1 MSRLRNRVYYRVK
14 PFIPQ
19 SLRTALRR
27 TLALRLRSG
36 VADVWPI
43 MPGSEQPP
51 ENWPGWPEGKKI
63 AVVLTH
69 DVEGQAGLDKCRDLM
84 RLELELGFRSSF
96 NFIPEGDYEV
106 PRELR
111 EELTQNGFEVGIHDL
126 KHDGRLFASRREFSQ
141 RAVQVNRYLAE
152 WKAVGFRSA
161 FMLHRLDWFHEL
173 DIEYDTSTF
182 DTDPFEPEPEG
193 RHTIFPFWVPAPSN
207 QQSAIRDQRS
217 EVRSADGRIRRGENQ
232 QSAISNQQS
241 DDIRHSAGRAGGYVE
256 LPYTLP
262 QDFTL
267 FLLFREQTI
276 GIWLRKLD
284 WIAQHGGMALVDVHP
299 DYLCFDGSTPGP
311 REYPATHYRSFLEY
325 VRRQYDGAF
334 WNATPREVA
343 RFCAGVTKA
352 SAASE
357 G

>member
-1 MSRLRNRVYYRVK
+1 MSKLRNKVYYRVK

-27 TLALRLRSG
+27 RLALRLRSG

-43 MPGSEQPP
+43 MPGSERPP
-51 ENWPGWPEGKKI
+51 ANWPGWPGGKKL

-161 FMLHRLDWFHEL
+161 FMLHKLDWFHEL
-173 DIEYDTSTF
+173 NIEYDTSTF

-193 RHTIFPFWVPAPSN
+193 LHTIFPFWVPAPGN
-207 QQSAIRDQRS
+207 QRS
-217 EVRSADGRIRRGENQ
+217 DDFRRSAGSSEASTIHDSRITVHDSRQ
-232 QSAISNQQS
+232 
-241 DDIRHSAGRAGGYVE
+241 GYVE

-276 GIWLRKLD
+276 DIWRRKLD

-299 DYLCFDGSTPGP
+299 DYLCFDGSMPGS
-311 REYPATHYRSFLEY
+311 REYPVTRYKSFLEY
-325 VRRQYDGAF
+325 VSRQYEGAF
-334 WNATPREVA
+334 GNVTPREVA
-343 RFCAGVTKA
+343 QFCAGVTKG

>member
-1 MSRLRNRVYYRVK
+1 MSRLRNKVYYRVK

-27 TLALRLRSG
+27 RLALRLRSG

-43 MPGSEQPP
+43 MPGSERPP
-51 ENWPGWPEGKKI
+51 ENWPGWPGGKKF

-111 EELTQNGFEVGIHDL
+111 EELMQNGFEVGIHDL

-141 RAVQVNRYLAE
+141 RARHINRYLAE
-152 WKAVGFRSA
+152 WGAVGFRAA
-161 FMLHRLDWFHEL
+161 FMLNKRDWLHEL
-173 DIEYDTSTF
+173 NIEYDTSTF

-193 RHTIFPFWVPAPSN
+193 LHTIFPFWVPAPRAQKSDP
-207 QQSAIRDQRS
+207 SSDASTIRGSRFTGHDSHQ
-217 EVRSADGRIRRGENQ
+217 
-232 QSAISNQQS
+232 
-241 DDIRHSAGRAGGYVE
+241 GYVE

-276 GIWLRKLD
+276 DIWLRKLD
-284 WIAQHGGMALVDVHP
+284 WIAQHGGMALLDVHP
-299 DYLCFDGSTPGP
+299 DYLCFDGSMPGA
-311 REYPATHYRSFLEY
+311 REYPVTHYKSFLEY

-343 RFCAGVTKA
+343 QFCARVTKA

>member
-27 TLALRLRSG
+27 RLASRLRSG

-43 MPGSEQPP
+43 MPGSERPP
-51 ENWPGWPEGKKI
+51 ENWPGWPEGKKF

-84 RLELELGFRSSF
+84 RLELELG

-141 RAVQVNRYLAE
+141 RAIQVNHYLAE

-161 FMLHRLDWFHEL
+161 FMLHKLDWFHEL

-193 RHTIFPFWVPAPSN
+193 LHTIFPLWVPAPEN
-207 QQSAIRDQRS
+207 QKS
-217 EVRSADGRIRRGENQ
+217 EVRDQKSELGNQKSEIRNQKSDG
-232 QSAISNQQS
+232 
-241 DDIRHSAGRAGGYVE
+241 IRHSAGRAGGYVE

-276 GIWLRKLD
+276 DIWLRKLD

-311 REYPATHYRSFLEY
+311 REYPATHYRSFLDY
-325 VRRQYDGAF
+325 VSRQYDGAF
-334 WNATPREVA
+334 WNATPRKVA
-343 RFCAGVTKA
+343 QFCAGVTKA
-352 SAASE
+352 STANK

>member
-43 MPGSEQPP
+43 MPGSERPP
-51 ENWPGWPEGKKI
+51 ENWPGWPESKKF

-69 DVEGQAGLDKCRDLM
+69 DVEGQGGLDKCRDLM

-106 PRELR
+106 PGELR

-193 RHTIFPFWVPAPSN
+193 RHTIFPFWVAAPGN
-207 QQSAIRDQRS
+207 QRS
-217 EVRSADGRIRRGENQ
+217 EDRVQRSDDFRHSPAAPQPSEGG
-232 QSAISNQQS
+232 SF
-241 DDIRHSAGRAGGYVE
+241 DIRHSAGRAGGYVE

-276 GIWLRKLD
+276 DIWLRKLD

-311 REYPATHYRSFLEY
+311 REYPAAHYRSFLEY

-334 WNATPREVA
+334 WNTTPREVA

-352 SAASE
+352 STASE

>member
-1 MSRLRNRVYYRVK
+1 M
-14 PFIPQ
+14 
-19 SLRTALRR
+19 
-27 TLALRLRSG
+27 RLRSG

-43 MPGSEQPP
+43 MPGSERPP
-51 ENWPGWPEGKKI
+51 ENWPGWPGGKKL

-141 RAVQVNRYLAE
+141 RATHINRYLAE
-152 WKAVGFRSA
+152 WGAVGFRAA
-161 FMLHRLDWFHEL
+161 FMLNKRDWLHEL
-173 DIEYDTSTF
+173 NIEYDTSTF

-193 RHTIFPFWVPAPSN
+193 RHTIFPFWVPAPT
-207 QQSAIRDQRS
+207 AQRS
-217 EVRSADGRIRRGENQ
+217 DPPMDRFAVAKIRSADGRIRRGENQ
-232 QSAISNQQS
+232 KS
-241 DDIRHSAGRAGGYVE
+241 DPPSDASTIHGSRVTGHDSHQGYVE

-276 GIWLRKLD
+276 DIWRRKLD

-299 DYLCFDGSTPGP
+299 DYLCFDGSMPGP
-311 REYPATHYRSFLEY
+311 RLYPATRYKSFLEY

-334 WNATPREVA
+334 WNVTPREVA
-343 RFCAGVTKA
+343 QFCARVRKA
-352 SAASE
+352 SAASQ

>member
-27 TLALRLRSG
+27 RLALRLRSS

-43 MPGSEQPP
+43 MPGSERPP
-51 ENWPGWPEGKKI
+51 ENWPGWPGGKKF

-126 KHDGRLFASRREFSQ
+126 KHDGRLFVSRREFSQ
-141 RAVQVNRYLAE
+141 RAIQVNRYLAE
-152 WKAVGFRSA
+152 WNAVGFRSA
-161 FMLHRLDWFHEL
+161 FMLHKLDWFHEL
-173 DIEYDTSTF
+173 NIEYDTSTF

-193 RHTIFPFWVPAPSN
+193 RHTIFPFWVPAPRA
-207 QQSAIRDQRS
+207 QK
-217 EVRSADGRIRRGENQ
+217 
-232 QSAISNQQS
+232 S
-241 DDIRHSAGRAGGYVE
+241 DPSSDFRHSSFDIRHSAGSACGYVE

-267 FLLFREQTI
+267 FLLLREQTI
-276 GIWLRKLD
+276 DIWLRKLN

-299 DYLCFDGSTPGP
+299 DYLCFDGAMPGS
-311 REYPATHYRSFLEY
+311 REYPVTHYKSLLEY
-325 VRRQYDGAF
+325 VSRQYDGAF
-334 WNATPREVA
+334 WNTTPREVA
-343 RFCAGVTKA
+343 QFCAGVTKVPT
-352 SAASE
+352 ASE